1 MNWIED
7 RAREA
12 EQLENNKRQGN
23 NFARAKKRESHRHE
37 KHQEEKLTKRLTTVP
52 NIK

>member
-23 NFARAKKRESHRHE
+23 NFARAKKRERAIGMKS
-37 KHQEEKLTKRLTTVP
+37 
-52 NIK
+52 IKKKN